1 MSQQIDVMERLLKFY
16 SKRYSGSELESK
28 MNSAIQDLIDTNDIN
43 LAAAMS
49 FLTQNEIEPK
59 LKRYSPPS
67 SSSYDP
73 CGGGGGY
80 SRSHC

>member
-1 MSQQIDVMERLLKFY
+1 MSEQIEVMERLLKFY
-16 SKRYSGSELESK
+16 SKRYKSSELESK

-43 LAAAMS
+43 LAAAMK
-49 FLTQNEIEPK
+49 FMAEHDIEPK

-67 SSSYDP
+67 SSYTDP

-80 SRSHC
+80 NRSHC